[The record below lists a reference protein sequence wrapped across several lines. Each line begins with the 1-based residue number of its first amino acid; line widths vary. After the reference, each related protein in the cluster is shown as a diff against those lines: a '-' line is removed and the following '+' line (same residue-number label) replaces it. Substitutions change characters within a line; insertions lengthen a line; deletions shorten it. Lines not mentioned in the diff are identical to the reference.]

1 MQRHRDRNTSPP
13 RRFRPMVG
21 HILAVFMPVLMAAA
35 LISEVAAAPNEYEVK
50 AAFLYNFA
58 KFTDWPAVQAPAEEQ
73 FTICILGDDPFG
85 SALGPLN
92 GKPIA
97 GKPVD
102 MRRLT
107 EPRDVSG
114 CRIVFVGRPHTEN
127 IAGLAAALQSQ
138 PVLTVGDYPGFV
150 RSGGMIGFVLDDG
163 RIRFEINPDR
173 IALAGLT
180 VSSQMLKLAIIIR
193 DGGSR

>member
-1 MQRHRDRNTSPP
+1 
-13 RRFRPMVG
+13 MVG
-21 HILAVFMPVLMAAA
+21 HILAVFMPVLMAAG

-58 KFTDWPAVQAPAEEQ
+58 KFTDWPAAQAPAEEQ

-97 GKPVD
+97 SKPVD

-107 EPRDVSG
+107 EPRNVG
-114 CRIVFVGRPHTEN
+114 ECRIVFVGRPYANN
-127 IAGLAAALQSQ
+127 IGSLAEMLRGQ
-138 PVLTVGDYPGFV
+138 PVLTIGDNPDFV

-173 IALAGLT
+173 IALAGMT

-193 DGGSR
+193 DGGNR